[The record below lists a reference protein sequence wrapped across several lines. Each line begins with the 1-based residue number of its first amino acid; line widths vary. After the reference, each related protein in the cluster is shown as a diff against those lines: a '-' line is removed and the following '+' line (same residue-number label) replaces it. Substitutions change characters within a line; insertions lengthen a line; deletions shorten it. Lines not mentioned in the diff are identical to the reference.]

1 MSWIDGMT
9 QPSAG
14 QTGDRHVPGLDG
26 LRGLAAFMVV
36 VSHTLIPGTDI
47 GGLSVFL
54 FFILSGY
61 LITRILI
68 RSREKIEMHR
78 ATITSAF
85 PGRVE
90 AGFPSGHATIWSEL
104 KRFWINRALRIFPA
118 YYVWLGFFLVVDH
131 IYYQDQTINH
141 LIWYLFYVQ
150 NFLVAFVTH
159 TWEDFTHTWSL
170 AVEQQFYVFFAPLVL
185 LVASRR
191 HVALF
196 VATAVLALVVDTVLM
211 LKGAEMVTLYPVPAT
226 GFIFMAAGAV
236 LAKTPVE
243 RLAGF
248 AHPALVVGYLIV
260 VGLLAAYPWFERNDI
275 AHVPYVLLI
284 ALSAAS
290 LAALMAAILAAP
302 DTWPVRLLETSL
314 PRLFGR
320 ISYALYIIHL
330 PVSLWMWDFGGMDDL
345 ATLTHIPAEIIC
357 FVAVLAVSV
366 PLALLSYRFVEKPC
380 LDLKRPAARSDLSK
394 SGVPL

>member
-1 MSWIDGMT
+1 MSESLT
-9 QPSAG
+9 ASAARQDPPAG
-14 QTGDRHVPGLDG
+14 HVPGLDG

-36 VSHTLIPGTDI
+36 VSHTLIPNTDI

-68 RSREKIEMHR
+68 RSREKIEAKK
-78 ATITSAF
+78 ATIS
-85 PGRVE
+85 
-90 AGFPSGHATIWSEL
+90 SEL

-118 YYVWLGFFLVVDH
+118 YYVWLGVFLIVDH
-131 IYYQDQTINH
+131 VYYQDQTINH
-141 LIWYLFYVQ
+141 LVWYLVYAQ
-150 NFLVAFVTH
+150 NFLVAFKTH

-191 HVALF
+191 HVVLF
-196 VATAVLALVVDTVLM
+196 VGTVVLALVVDTALM
-211 LKGAEMVTLYPVPAT
+211 LGGAEMVTLYPVPTT
-226 GFIFMAAGAV
+226 GFIFMAAGAL
-236 LAKTPVE
+236 LAKTPRA
-243 RLAGF
+243 RLAAF
-248 AHPALVVGYLIV
+248 ANPLPVSAAVVLVV
-260 VGLLAAYPWFERNDI
+260 LLAAYPWFERNNI
-275 AHVPYVLLI
+275 VHLPYVVLI
-284 ALSAAS
+284 AASAVS
-290 LAALMAAILAAP
+290 LAAIMAAILATP
-302 DTWPVRLLETSL
+302 DSWPVRLLETSM

-345 ATLTHIPAEIIC
+345 ARLTHIPAEIIC

-366 PLALLSYRFVEKPC
+366 PLALLSYRFVEKPF
-380 LDLKRPAARSDLSK
+380 LDLKRPAAKGDLAK

>member
-1 MSWIDGMT
+1 MSESVTASHTRQDV
-9 QPSAG
+9 SAN
-14 QTGDRHVPGLDG
+14 HVPGLDG

-36 VSHTLIPGTDI
+36 VSHTLIPNTDI

-68 RSREKIEMHR
+68 RSREQIEANR
-78 ATITSAF
+78 ATIS
-85 PGRVE
+85 
-90 AGFPSGHATIWSEL
+90 SEL

-118 YYVWLGFFLVVDH
+118 YYVWLGVFLIVDH

-141 LIWYLFYVQ
+141 LVWYLVYAQ
-150 NFLVAFVTH
+150 NFLVAFKTL
-159 TWEDFTHTWSL
+159 TWDDFTHTWSL

-185 LVASRR
+185 VVAGRR

-196 VATAVLALVVDTVLM
+196 VATVVLALAVDTALM
-211 LKGAEMVTLYPVPAT
+211 LGGAEMVTLYPVPAT
-226 GFIFMAAGAV
+226 GFIFMAAGAL
-236 LAKTPVE
+236 LAKTPAT
-243 RLAGF
+243 RLSAF
-248 AHPALVVGYLIV
+248 ANPLLVVVCLV
-260 VGLLAAYPWFERNDI
+260 VVTFLAAYPWFERNDI
-275 AHVPYVLLI
+275 AHLPYVLLI

-302 DTWPVRLLETSL
+302 DTWPVRFLETAL

-345 ATLTHIPAEIIC
+345 ASLTHIPAEIIC
-357 FVAVLAVSV
+357 FIAVLAVSV

-380 LDLKRPAARSDLSK
+380 LDLKRPATRSALAK